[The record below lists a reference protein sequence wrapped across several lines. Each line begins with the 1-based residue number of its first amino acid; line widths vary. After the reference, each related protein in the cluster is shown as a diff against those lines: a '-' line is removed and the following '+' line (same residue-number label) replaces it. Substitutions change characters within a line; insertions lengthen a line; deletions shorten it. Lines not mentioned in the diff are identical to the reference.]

1 MVANKASKSKQMMR
15 FFWSVIIIITIFQ
28 LVTMDYGDNIDYFVA
43 TKEFFSNLG
52 KMFFQPKLVHFSLE
66 TILYNMLVT
75 IGLAF
80 VATVF
85 SMLISFFLALA
96 CATNLGNKHVSQVIK
111 FFVSFLR
118 SVPTILWVLI
128 FSITIG
134 LGSEA
139 AILGIATHSIAYLV
153 KAYAE
158 SFEEISKDTV
168 EALTT
173 AGASYWQIVFQS
185 ILPAVIDKLLS
196 WSFLRFEINFTVAVV
211 VGAAAASGGIGFEL
225 ANASGHYANIY
236 EVGFIV
242 WLILIVSAIIE
253 YLSIALNDTI
263 QKNEKPQK
271 KVKKSKKIKV

>member
-15 FFWSVIIIITIFQ
+15 SFWSVIIIITIFQ
-28 LVTMDYGDNIDYFVA
+28 IVTMDYGENINYVVA

-96 CATNLGNKHVSQVIK
+96 SATNLGNKHVSQVIK

-253 YLSIALNDTI
+253 YLSIALNDKI

-271 KVKKSKKIKV
+271 KAKKSKRIKV

>member
-1 MVANKASKSKQMMR
+1 ANKASKSKRMMQV
-15 FFWSVIIIITIFQ
+15 FWAVIIIITIFQ
-28 LVTMDYGDNIDYFVA
+28 IVTMDYGDNIDYVVA
-43 TKEFFSNLG
+43 TKEFFTNLG
-52 KMFFQPKLVHFSLE
+52 KMFFQPELVHFSLA

-80 VATVF
+80 VSTVF

-96 CATNLGNKHVSQVIK
+96 SATNLGNKHVSQVIK

-242 WLILIVSAIIE
+242 WLILIVSAVIE
-253 YLSIALNDTI
+253 YLSISLNDKI
-263 QKNEKPQK
+263 QQSEKSQK
-271 KVKKSKKIKV
+271 KAKKSKKIKV

>member
-1 MVANKASKSKQMMR
+1 MVANKASKSKRMMR

-52 KMFFQPKLVHFSLE
+52 KMFFQPKLVHFTLE

-211 VGAAAASGGIGFEL
+211 VGAAAASCGIGFEL

-253 YLSIALNDTI
+253 YLSIALNNKI

-271 KVKKSKKIKV
+271 KAKKSKKIKV